1 MTRFLDQFFS
11 FLANPPGSLA
21 FSILSI
27 LILLSSI
34 LLLVLR
40 TSSGNHTYSR
50 RLAIGFGI
58 LLIIQV
64 FFLWINFLGWLNLFN
79 LRGVLPLID
88 RAFTLLVLVWLSW
101 IWLFPE
107 TTHKGDRAAVISSI
121 LILSML
127 VIFFG
132 FWMKQPNEIVFIYSL
147 QDILWQTITLVLV
160 ILVIVFILIRK
171 PTHYQ
176 FGLSTLIP
184 AGLGHLIYLI
194 VPMPIGY
201 YPGVV
206 RLYQLSIF
214 LILLIFT
221 GLERKKSKQGIDIGK
236 SNTESELD
244 QEPQGK
250 DTALVISLPPIF
262 SSTIIQEVSK
272 DQTHQGRDSLI
283 RALDTSNNPVNPDK
297 IEQQLRMTL
306 EELAFMQNELAE
318 AKIKIEELG
327 EKESTIPSVPEDQAQ
342 MMAAIAQ
349 ELRQPISS
357 IIGYTDLLMG
367 ESVGILGALQRK
379 FLERVKFSTERVAS
393 LIEDLIQIT
402 TDETD
407 RIIMNP
413 QVIDLNN
420 IIDNAIAYTSA
431 QLREK
436 NITMRLVIPESP
448 PRIHI
453 DGEAL
458 QQILIHLLQNAGA
471 ATLIEGTILLR
482 VQIQTENDKDFLL
495 IQVVDSGGGIPSKD
509 LPRVFARRYRA
520 DNVLIQGLGDTGVG
534 LSITKALAE
543 AQLGRIWVETT
554 LGIGSTISVLLP
566 IVSAKSDET
575 EQDTNN

>member
-1 MTRFLDQFFS
+1 
-11 FLANPPGSLA
+11 
-21 FSILSI
+21 
-27 LILLSSI
+27 
-34 LLLVLR
+34 
-40 TSSGNHTYSR
+40 
-50 RLAIGFGI
+50 
-58 LLIIQV
+58 
-64 FFLWINFLGWLNLFN
+64 
-79 LRGVLPLID
+79 
-88 RAFTLLVLVWLSW
+88 
-101 IWLFPE
+101 
-107 TTHKGDRAAVISSI
+107 
-121 LILSML
+121 
-127 VIFFG
+127 
-132 FWMKQPNEIVFIYSL
+132 
-147 QDILWQTITLVLV
+147 
-160 ILVIVFILIRK
+160 
-171 PTHYQ
+171 
-176 FGLSTLIP
+176 
-184 AGLGHLIYLI
+184 
-194 VPMPIGY
+194 
-201 YPGVV
+201 
-206 RLYQLSIF
+206 
-214 LILLIFT
+214 
-221 GLERKKSKQGIDIGK
+221 
-236 SNTESELD
+236 
-244 QEPQGK
+244 
-250 DTALVISLPPIF
+250 
-262 SSTIIQEVSK
+262 
-272 DQTHQGRDSLI
+272 
-283 RALDTSNNPVNPDK
+283 
-297 IEQQLRMTL
+297 MTL